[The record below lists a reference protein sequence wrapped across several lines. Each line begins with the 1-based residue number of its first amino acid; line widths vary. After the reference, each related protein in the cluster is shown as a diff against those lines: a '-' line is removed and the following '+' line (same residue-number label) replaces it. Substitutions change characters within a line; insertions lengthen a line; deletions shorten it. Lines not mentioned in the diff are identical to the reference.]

1 MADDKNKK
9 KEGEDKK
16 KGPLIPLILVSVGA
30 ALGGGG
36 VVMFTKPPD
45 KHVADKPKP
54 KEYLK
59 VKTKEEM
66 AFTFNPVKER
76 GTSSARFRLKF
87 VYLVEKKNEGK
98 AHESLRN
105 RWDLA
110 YDRCLEVLT
119 GSNAKELK
127 SPEGKQRLKRRLVD
141 ELTIMLFPEDP
152 KTEARVAQVQT
163 VLFLEYFFQ

>member
-1 MADDKNKK
+1 MADDKDK
-9 KEGEDKK
+9 KEEGEGKK
-16 KGPLIPLILVSVGA
+16 KGPIIPLILVSIGA

-36 VVMFTKPPD
+36 VVMFTKPPE
-45 KHVADKPKP
+45 KHVDNKPKS

-59 VKTKEEM
+59 VKTKDEM
-66 AFTFNPVKER
+66 SFIFNPVKER
-76 GTSSARFRLKF
+76 GTTSARFRLKF
-87 VYLVEKKNEGK
+87 VYLVEKKNKDK
-98 AHESLRN
+98 AHESLKN

-127 SPEGKQRLKRRLVD
+127 SPEGKQGLKRRLVD

-152 KTEARVAQVQT
+152 KTEARVAQVEM